1 MSAKKTV
8 SKKAAP
14 VKKAPAKKAPAK
26 KVAEKK
32 APAKKGAPA
41 KKATEPK
48 KKPAPKKEPAKSA
61 SPKKPVKPAKN
72 VPQKG
77 AAPKKGATGKKGDS
91 DKKKVAPAVKPVE
104 KPKKKGKPAPE
115 NPPKAGKPSKTGK
128 PEKVSSKHNEA
139 EVVKPAP
146 VADEAPKEQKISK
159 VIKGAVKAAPAPKE
173 EEPEIII
180 SILLDEGQ
188 ALLKVPFF
196 LEVDEQEDRTNKKKV
211 SSELKG
217 LEKPTLVMRRKA
229 SLAEETPEELYNRVI
244 QELEEENQNLF
255 KESENQLCTKCGVRP
270 VLAEYRVDKDLGY
283 CEECAKMLGLGHT
296 KEARRLD
303 YQMNLMGGDSL
314 SEGDDEL
321 ADAAPTAEDLADPD
335 LDIDD
340 GKDL

>member
-26 KVAEKK
+26 KAAEKK
-32 APAKKGAPA
+32 APVKKAAPA
-41 KKATEPK
+41 KKSADPK
-48 KKPAPKKEPAKSA
+48 KKQATQKQPAKAKAVPEKKTPAKVAPKKKVTDKKKVTPPAKTGTGK
-61 SPKKPVKPAKN
+61 PKNGSKHTPEKPVKPGKPVRSAKH
-72 VPQKG
+72 VPSKPVVQTKPDH
-77 AAPKKGATGKKGDS
+77 PKTDHTKADHH
-91 DKKKVAPAVKPVE
+91 VKPV
-104 KPKKKGKPAPE
+104 
-115 NPPKAGKPSKTGK
+115 
-128 PEKVSSKHNEA
+128 
-139 EVVKPAP
+139 
-146 VADEAPKEQKISK
+146 VADNSK
-159 VIKGAVKAAPAPKE
+159 KNEGKDGVKAASKA
-173 EEPEIII
+173 EEPEIIL
-180 SILLDEGQ
+180 SVLLEGGKT
-188 ALLKVPFF
+188 LLKTPFF
-196 LEVDEQEDRTNKKKV
+196 IEVDEQEDRTNKKKV

-244 QELEEENQNLF
+244 QELEEENQNLY
-255 KESENQLCTKCGVRP
+255 KESENQLCTKCGIRP
-270 VLAEYRVDKDLGY
+270 VVAEYRVDKDLGY

>member
-26 KVAEKK
+26 KAAEKK
-32 APAKKGAPA
+32 APVKKAAPA
-41 KKATEPK
+41 KKIASPK
-48 KKPAPKKEPAKSA
+48 KKPATQKQPAKAKAVPEKKTPAKAAPKKKGTDKKKIMPPVKSGTVK
-61 SPKKPVKPAKN
+61 PKNGPKRVPEKPVKP
-72 VPQKG
+72 
-77 AAPKKGATGKKGDS
+77 
-91 DKKKVAPAVKPVE
+91 VKPVKSV
-104 KPKKKGKPAPE
+104 KP
-115 NPPKAGKPSKTGK
+115 
-128 PEKVSSKHNEA
+128 VSSKPVIQTRQDHPKTDLRA
-139 EVVKPAP
+139 KPA
-146 VADEAPKEQKISK
+146 VDDNSRKNEVKD
-159 VIKGAVKAAPAPKE
+159 GVKAASKA
-173 EEPEIII
+173 EEPEIIL
-180 SILLDEGQ
+180 SVLLEGGKT
-188 ALLKVPFF
+188 LLKTPFF
-196 LEVDEQEDRTNKKKV
+196 IEVDEQEDRTNKKKV

-244 QELEEENQNLF
+244 QELEEENQNLY
-255 KESENQLCTKCGVRP
+255 KESENQLCTKCGLRP
-270 VLAEYRVDKDLGY
+270 VVAEYRVDKDLGY

>member
-26 KVAEKK
+26 KA
-32 APAKKGAPA
+32 APAKKSAD
-41 KKATEPK
+41 PK
-48 KKPAPKKEPAKSA
+48 KKQATQKQPAKAKAVPEKKTPAKVAPKKKVTDKKKVTPPAKTGTGK
-61 SPKKPVKPAKN
+61 PKNGSKHTPEKPVKPGKPVRSAKH
-72 VPQKG
+72 VPSK
-77 AAPKKGATGKKGDS
+77 PVVHTKPDHH
-91 DKKKVAPAVKPVE
+91 VKPV
-104 KPKKKGKPAPE
+104 
-115 NPPKAGKPSKTGK
+115 
-128 PEKVSSKHNEA
+128 
-139 EVVKPAP
+139 
-146 VADEAPKEQKISK
+146 VADNAKKNEGKD
-159 VIKGAVKAAPAPKE
+159 GVKAASKA
-173 EEPEIII
+173 EEPEIIL
-180 SILLDEGQ
+180 SVLLAGGKT
-188 ALLKVPFF
+188 LLKTPFF
-196 LEVDEQEDRTNKKKV
+196 IEVDEQEDRTNKKKV

-244 QELEEENQNLF
+244 QELEEENQNLY
-255 KESENQLCTKCGVRP
+255 KESENQLCTKCGIRP
-270 VLAEYRVDKDLGY
+270 VVAEYRVDKDLGY

>member
-26 KVAEKK
+26 KAPAKKAAEKK
-32 APAKKGAPA
+32 APVKKAAPA
-41 KKATEPK
+41 KKIAGPK
-48 KKPAPKKEPAKSA
+48 KKPATQKQPAKAKAVPEKKTPAKAAPKKKGTDKKKITPPVKSGTVK
-61 SPKKPVKPAKN
+61 PKNGPKRVPEKPVKP
-72 VPQKG
+72 
-77 AAPKKGATGKKGDS
+77 
-91 DKKKVAPAVKPVE
+91 VKPVSS
-104 KPKKKGKPAPE
+104 KPVIQTRQDHPKTDLRAKPAVDD
-115 NPPKAGKPSKTGK
+115 NSRK
-128 PEKVSSKHNEA
+128 NE
-139 EVVKPAP
+139 VK
-146 VADEAPKEQKISK
+146 D
-159 VIKGAVKAAPAPKE
+159 GVKAASKA
-173 EEPEIII
+173 EEPEIIL
-180 SILLDEGQ
+180 SVLLEGGKT
-188 ALLKVPFF
+188 LLKTPFF
-196 LEVDEQEDRTNKKKV
+196 IEVDEQEDRTNKKKV

-244 QELEEENQNLF
+244 QELEEENQNLY
-255 KESENQLCTKCGVRP
+255 KESENQLCTKCGLRP
-270 VLAEYRVDKDLGY
+270 VVAEYRVDKDLGY